1 MFKRLGTLLAILLA
15 VVSLASAASWSV
27 EAGTGYRFNATMKR
41 NQLRFFDFAFNYDTL
56 SIYARTHAFNTHDL
70 TVDYELRCK
79 KFMVNRFILHT
90 RYINEEGGYSD
101 IGYEFGICYDSKHF
115 LLAGAIG
122 ARGSISY
129 YAYSKKQL
137 YAISPLVS
145 VKAALFFKYASFSIY
160 GEMASRYEN
169 NWKALTLFGSSL
181 ELFINDNSSVML
193 DVYTQASEYLIDPY
207 FIPYTSAVRLA
218 YRYRSN

>member
-1 MFKRLGTLLAILLA
+1 MFKRLGIFLALFLTAASLL
-15 VVSLASAASWSV
+15 SAASWSV
-27 EAGTGYRFNATMKR
+27 EAGTGYRFNVTMKR
-41 NQLRFFDFAFNYDTL
+41 NQIRFFDFAFNYDTL
-56 SIYARTHAFNTHDL
+56 SIYARTHSFNTHDL

-79 KFMVNRFILHT
+79 RFMVNRFILHT

-101 IGYEFGICYDSKHF
+101 IGYEFGVCYDSDHF
-115 LLAGAIG
+115 LLAAALG
-122 ARGSISY
+122 ARGAISY
-129 YAYSKKQL
+129 YEYANNKL
-137 YAISPLVS
+137 FAISPLVS
-145 VKAALFFKYASFSIY
+145 VKAAVFFKYASLSIY

-181 ELFINDNSSVML
+181 EVFINDNSSVML

-218 YRYRSN
+218 YKYRSN